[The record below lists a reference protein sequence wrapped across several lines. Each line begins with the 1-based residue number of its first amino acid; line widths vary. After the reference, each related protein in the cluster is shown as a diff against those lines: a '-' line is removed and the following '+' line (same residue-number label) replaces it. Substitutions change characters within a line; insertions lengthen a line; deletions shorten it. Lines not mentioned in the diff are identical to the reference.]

1 MKTAAVV
8 TVTTGKRWK
17 ELQKCVDS
25 ISSQT
30 YPCQHYILVDGIN
43 TYDDFADLWGYYQG
57 TNRHICYWA
66 NKIGGNGWAGQRWL
80 SAAPHLITEDVTFFC
95 NDDDWYEE
103 NHVQTI
109 MEKIEQGYDWAYSFR
124 KIHDQ
129 EGNFVCD
136 DNCEALGEVSD
147 TWNILGHHFVDWCMW
162 GMRTDLLKQISI
174 VLNNPSPQV
183 DRMFYATAKQLF
195 PNFTST
201 NQHTFNFRLGGTCGV
216 QKEFFELGNGEM
228 LKRFNG
234 KLPWILT

>member
-8 TVTTGKRWK
+8 TVTNGKREI
-17 ELQKCVDS
+17 ELFQCIAS
-25 ISSQT
+25 ILDQT
-30 YPCQHYILVDGIN
+30 YPVTHYILCDGDIKVFEKIRN
-43 TYDDFADLWGYYQG
+43 NYPT
-57 TNRHICYWA
+57 RKVCYWD
-66 NKIGGNGWAGQRWL
+66 NRIGGNGWAGQRWL

-124 KIHDQ
+124 KVHDQ
-129 EGNFVCD
+129 EGNFICF
-136 DNCEALGEVSD
+136 DNCEALGEAAD
-147 TWNILGHHFVDWCMW
+147 TWNIPGHHFVDWCMW
-162 GMRTDLLKQISI
+162 GMKTELLKQISI

-201 NQHTFNFRLGGTCGV
+201 NQHTFNFRLGGNCGV
-216 QKEFFELGNGEM
+216 QREFFEFGNGEM